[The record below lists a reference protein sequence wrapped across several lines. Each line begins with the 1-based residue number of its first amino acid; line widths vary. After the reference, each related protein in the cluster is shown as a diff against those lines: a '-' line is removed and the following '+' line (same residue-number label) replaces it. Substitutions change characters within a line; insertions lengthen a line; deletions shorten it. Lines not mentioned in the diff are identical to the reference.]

1 MDNLKPK
8 EPLLAVMLSV
18 ILTGLGQVYAGKVI
32 RGLAFFLIPV
42 FSAIILMAYL
52 INPSTSINAFV
63 IMLGVIL
70 VIFGIWIIFDA
81 HHCAKSY
88 NLSNNLERKISGG
101 KKALLIV
108 GIIFFAFIFNPF
120 QMVAQSIASYVKS
133 NVVQAYKF
141 PSGSMEPT
149 IQKQDRLL
157 ADKAIYKKSKPQRGD
172 LIVFQY
178 PPDPKKQFVKRLIAF
193 AGETVEIKDGHIYIN
208 GQLCTDAKIKDR
220 HYYNRGD
227 YGQANKPVAVPE
239 GSYYVLGDNSASSMD
254 SRYWG
259 FVPSKNVS
267 GKIYKIYWPL
277 NRSGK
282 VE

>member
-1 MDNLKPK
+1 MGNDKPK

-32 RGLAFFLIPV
+32 RGLAFFFIPV
-42 FSAIILMAYL
+42 VSAIILTVYL
-52 INPSTSINAFV
+52 INPNTSINAFV
-63 IMLGVIL
+63 ILLGVIL
-70 VIFGIWIIFDA
+70 VIFGIWVIFDA
-81 HHCAKSY
+81 YHCAKTY
-88 NLSNNLERKISGG
+88 NLSNNLERRISGG
-101 KKALLIV
+101 KKTILIV

-120 QMVAQSIASYVKS
+120 QMFAQSIVSYIKA

-172 LIVFQY
+172 FIVFTY

-193 AGETVEIKDGHIYIN
+193 GGETVEIKDGRIYIN
-208 GQLCTDAKIKDR
+208 DQPCADANTKDR
-220 HYYNRGD
+220 YYYNKGD
-227 YGQANKPVAVPE
+227 YGQANKPVAVP
-239 GSYYVLGDNSASSMD
+239 GGTYYVLGDNSASSMD

-259 FVPSKNVS
+259 FVPSKDVS
-267 GKIYKIYWPL
+267 GKIYKIYWPM